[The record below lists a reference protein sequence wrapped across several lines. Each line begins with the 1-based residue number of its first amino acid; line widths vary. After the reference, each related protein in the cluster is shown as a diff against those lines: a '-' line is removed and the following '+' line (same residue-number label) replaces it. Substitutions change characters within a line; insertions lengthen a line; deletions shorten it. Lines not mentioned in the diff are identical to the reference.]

1 MTSGHPGNYT
11 SLTDAILGMLTPP
24 VGNVLNVVAG
34 VGNIGLD
41 KVTRGVMPFLLMQIA
56 LLFVLVLVP
65 DIILVPLHVL
75 HPTP

>member
-1 MTSGHPGNYT
+1 M
-11 SLTDAILGMLTPP
+11 TDAILGMLTPP